1 MYRIPRSGDGC
12 FDRRSTRG
20 RAARW
25 SGRAVHAFT
34 IIEAVIS
41 LAALALAGMAS
52 TVALNLFDDRA
63 THNRNTE
70 AARAQVD
77 DCINYLLNDS
87 TNAPAP
93 TANGTDLDGDGIP
106 DGVVC
111 TVIDTRSIPD
121 ATSHNGVLPLIVTR
135 TASPTSVVSGT
146 LYWRVQ
152 AVGTAYGLNANTD
165 LMQVN
170 FMLAYSYRGRK
181 YFYKALTFKAST

>member
-1 MYRIPRSGDGC
+1 MYLRLRPRTGRPY
-12 FDRRSTRG
+12 RRWPAG
-20 RAARW
+20 RAPRW
-25 SGRAVHAFT
+25 SGQAARAFT

-41 LAALALAGMAS
+41 LGALALAGMAS

-63 THNRNTE
+63 AHNRNTE

-87 TNAPAP
+87 TNAPAV

-111 TVIDTRSIPD
+111 TVIDTRSIPN
-121 ATSHNGVLPLIVTR
+121 ATLHNGVLPLIVTR
-135 TASPTSVVSGT
+135 TASPTSVVNGT

-170 FMLAYSYRGRK
+170 FMLAYTYRGRK
-181 YFYKALTFKAST
+181 YYYKALTFKAST

>member
-1 MYRIPRSGDGC
+1 MCVNSCPGADRP
-12 FDRRSTRG
+12 DRRLARRLPRLRG
-20 RAARW
+20 NAAR
-25 SGRAVHAFT
+25 AFT

-41 LAALALAGMAS
+41 LGALALAGMAS

-63 THNRNTE
+63 AHNRNTE
-70 AARAQVD
+70 AARAEVD

-87 TNAPAP
+87 TNAPAV

-111 TVIDTRSIPD
+111 TVIDTRSIPN
-121 ATSHNGVLPLIVTR
+121 ATLHNGVVPLIVTR
-135 TASPTSVVSGT
+135 NTSPTSVVNGT

-170 FMLAYSYRGRK
+170 FMLAYTYRGRK
-181 YFYKALTFKAST
+181 YYYKALTFKAST